1 MNFCLSITDNRTQSD
16 TRLVVRQNMGGNIN
30 AGGRDNWQNNS
41 LQDDRNRN
49 KGFINQQQ
57 GQYRGV
63 LNYNL
68 MS

>member
-30 AGGRDNWQNNS
+30 AGGRDTWQNNS

-57 GQYRGV
+57 GQY
-63 LNYNL
+63 LITIL
-68 MS
+68 CDKIC